1 MVNHRSPKPEL
12 GVQLLPLPVVF
23 DPMKDK
29 IIGYFRETL
38 AEMRK
43 VVWPDRRYVMV
54 ATIIILVLVFITGV
68 FVLTIDFGL
77 GKIFTA
83 LLNR

>member
-1 MVNHRSPKPEL
+1 
-12 GVQLLPLPVVF
+12 
-23 DPMKDK
+23 MKDK
-29 IIGYFRETL
+29 IIGYFKETL

-43 VVWPDRRYVMV
+43 VVWPDQRYVTV

-68 FVLTIDFGL
+68 FVMAIDFGL

-83 LLNR
+83 LMNR

>member
-1 MVNHRSPKPEL
+1 
-12 GVQLLPLPVVF
+12 
-23 DPMKDK
+23 MKDR
-29 IIGYFRETL
+29 IIGYLKETL

-43 VVWPDRRYVMV
+43 VVWPDQRYVTV
-54 ATIIILVLVFITGV
+54 ATIIILVLVALTGV

>member
-1 MVNHRSPKPEL
+1 
-12 GVQLLPLPVVF
+12 
-23 DPMKDK
+23 MKDK
-29 IIGYFRETL
+29 IVGYLKETL

-43 VVWPDRRYVMV
+43 VVWPDQRYVTV

-77 GKIFTA
+77 GKIFHA
-83 LLNR
+83 LLR

>member
-1 MVNHRSPKPEL
+1 
-12 GVQLLPLPVVF
+12 
-23 DPMKDK
+23 MKDK
-29 IIGYFRETL
+29 IIGYLKETV

-43 VVWPDRRYVMV
+43 VVWPDRRYVTV

-77 GKIFTA
+77 GKVFTA
-83 LLNR
+83 LMNR

>member
-1 MVNHRSPKPEL
+1 
-12 GVQLLPLPVVF
+12 
-23 DPMKDK
+23 MKDK
-29 IIGYFRETL
+29 IIGYFKETL

-43 VVWPDRRYVMV
+43 VVWPDQRYVTV

>member
-1 MVNHRSPKPEL
+1 
-12 GVQLLPLPVVF
+12 
-23 DPMKDK
+23 MKDK
-29 IIGYFRETL
+29 IIGYFNETL
-38 AEMRK
+38 AEMKK
-43 VVWPDRRYVMV
+43 VVWPDQRYVTV
-54 ATIIILVLVFITGV
+54 ATIIILVLVFITGI

>member
-1 MVNHRSPKPEL
+1 
-12 GVQLLPLPVVF
+12 
-23 DPMKDK
+23 MKDK
-29 IIGYFRETL
+29 IVNYLKETL

-43 VVWPDRRYVMV
+43 VVWPDQRYVTV

-77 GKIFTA
+77 GKIFAA

>member
-1 MVNHRSPKPEL
+1 MQAWFMARIL
-12 GVQLLPLPVVF
+12 AGQ
-23 DPMKDK
+23 MKDK
-29 IIGYFRETL
+29 IIGYFKETL

-43 VVWPDRRYVMV
+43 VVWPDQRYVTV

-68 FVLTIDFGL
+68 FVMAIDFGL

-83 LLNR
+83 LTNR

>member
-1 MVNHRSPKPEL
+1 
-12 GVQLLPLPVVF
+12 
-23 DPMKDK
+23 MKDK
-29 IIGYFRETL
+29 IVGYFNETL
-38 AEMRK
+38 AEMKK
-43 VVWPDRRYVMV
+43 VVWPDQRYVTV